1 VEGLKC
7 PSNAPAVIA
16 ISTQKV
22 RLVRIFFKTM
32 VLSMCKVVKDNI
44 SVAGF
49 RFPCPTFAV

>member
-1 VEGLKC
+1 LKC
-7 PSNAPAVIA
+7 PSKAPAVMA

-32 VLSMCKVVKDNI
+32 ALSMCKVVKDNI

-49 RFPCPTFAV
+49 RFPCPTFVL